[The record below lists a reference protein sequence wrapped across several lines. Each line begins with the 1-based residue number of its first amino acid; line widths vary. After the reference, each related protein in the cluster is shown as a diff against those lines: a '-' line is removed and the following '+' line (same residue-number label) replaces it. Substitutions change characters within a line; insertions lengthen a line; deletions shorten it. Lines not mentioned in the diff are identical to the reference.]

1 MFKNKNRMWKMW
13 DEVEEEE
20 KKKSLTNYFQV
31 IFLYK
36 KVKAKKN
43 EKEKLTKNST

>member
-1 MFKNKNRMWKMW
+1 MFKMKTECEMKGKR
-13 DEVEEEE
+13 
-20 KKKSLTNYFQV
+20 KKSLTNYFQV

-36 KVKAKKN
+36 KVKAKKS